1 MYPKCHFRNVFIFEK
16 MFFLKQIDDGKNF
29 EPLYA
34 EKSHQE
40 AGLTI
45 RQPYLTIPK
54 YGHFGQKM
62 HFLIDFIFRKY
73 TFLNRARNDKNF
85 EPSYAQKSQVLA
97 DLATNLSKKCYF

>member
-1 MYPKCHFRNVFIFEK
+1 M
-16 MFFLKQIDDGKNF
+16 FLKQPDDGKSF

-34 EKSHQE
+34 EKSHLK

-62 HFLIDFIFRKY
+62 DFPNDFIFKRY

-85 EPSYAQKSQVLA
+85 
-97 DLATNLSKKCYF
+97 